1 MAGTDTPMMQQYLEI
16 KSRHAGYLLF
26 YRMGD
31 FYELFGDDAL
41 TASGLL
47 NITLTQRRSSK
58 DEDGIPMCG
67 VPFHAAEGY
76 IAKLLDKGHK
86 VALCEQVETPE
97 EAKARGGYK
106 ALVKRDVVR
115 LYTGGTLTEESML
128 RPDRNNYLAALC
140 QHGGELAL
148 GWLDLSTGEFCA
160 ATTTDK
166 ALEADLSRLA
176 PTEVLVTDKLAEAQ
190 APQLAEVH
198 NRLTTVRG
206 GLFDTKLAEERLK
219 AAYDVGTLDSFAFD
233 TPAQMAVCG
242 ALLAYVEETQAGR
255 KATLQRPVV
264 QRPDGFMH
272 LDNATRSNLELT
284 RTLRGERKGSL
295 LDALDRTVTAPGA
308 RLLAQWLNAPLQER
322 AKIVRRHDGIA
333 FFLDHPAVRDGVRDH
348 LRTMADIGRSLARIG
363 LDRGGPRDLGAL
375 RQTLTTLPRLL
386 DGLAAAPVKLP
397 AAVAD
402 ATAALTGFTALA
414 DTLDRALKDDTLPLL
429 TRDGDF
435 IRDGYCPE
443 LDRYRKLST
452 SGLSLLQE
460 LEQAESKRTG
470 IPSLKV
476 KYNKIWG
483 YFIEVTNTHL
493 DKVPTDF
500 IHRQTTTSSQRFST
514 PRLIEIE
521 RDVTHAGSNALAREG
536 HLFAELCGLVKAQAT
551 ALLAAAEALATLDVL
566 TAAALLAERERMT
579 RPTMTD
585 DRAFEII
592 GGRHPVVAQTVATFI
607 PNNTDLT
614 DGKLWLITGPNMA
627 GKSTFLRQ
635 NALIALMAQAGL
647 YVPAE
652 QATIGVIDRIF
663 TRIGAADDLARGQST
678 FMVEMVETA
687 AILNHATKRSLVIL
701 DEIGRGT
708 ATFDGLSI
716 AWGCVEY
723 LVKTITCRGL
733 FATHYHEL
741 TVLEKKLPSLSCHH
755 VAVQEWQNDIVFL
768 HEVRTGASPR
778 SYGIHVGRLAGLPAS
793 VTTRA
798 EEILKKLDGDEKTR
812 DRLHMADQ
820 MSMFSMPTLPPAPK
834 QSAVEQK
841 IINLDLDDIT
851 PRQAHDLLYALR
863 KLVKEQN
870 V

>member
-1 MAGTDTPMMQQYLEI
+1 MMQQYNEI
-16 KSRHAGYLLF
+16 KSRHPGYLLF

-41 TASGLL
+41 TASGILS
-47 NITLTQRRSSK
+47 ITLTQRRASK

-115 LYTGGTLTEESML
+115 LYTGGTLTEDSML
-128 RPDRNNYLAALC
+128 RPDSNNYLAAIC
-140 QHGGELAL
+140 QSGGDMAL
-148 GWLDLSTGEFCA
+148 GWLDMSTGEFCTA
-160 ATTTDK
+160 PTGEK
-166 ALEADLSRLA
+166 SLEADLSRLA
-176 PTEVLVTDKLAEAQ
+176 PTEILVTEKAATSLA
-190 APQLAEVH
+190 APLVDWQHL
-198 NRLTTVRG
+198 LTTVRS

-219 AAYDVGTLDSFAFD
+219 GAYAVGTLDSFAFD
-233 TPAQMAVCG
+233 NTAQLAVCG

-255 KATLQRPVV
+255 QAALQRPVV
-264 QRPDGFMH
+264 QRADGFMH

-295 LDALDRTVTAPGA
+295 LDALDRTITAPGA

-322 AKIVRRHDGIA
+322 TKIVRRHDGIA
-333 FFLDHPAVRDGVRDH
+333 FFLGNPTVRDAVRDH
-348 LRTMADIGRSLARIG
+348 LRSMADIGRSLARIS
-363 LDRGGPRDLGAL
+363 LDRGGPRDLHAL
-375 RQTLTTLPRLL
+375 RQTLNGLPLLMDTLATAKDKR
-386 DGLAAAPVKLP
+386 P
-397 AAVAD
+397 AIVAD
-402 ATAALTGFTALA
+402 VTAALTGFGALA
-414 DTLDRALKDDTLPLL
+414 DTLHRAMQDDNLPLL
-429 TRDGDF
+429 TRDGGF
-435 IRDGYCPE
+435 IRDGFCPE
-443 LDRYRKLST
+443 LDRFRKLST
-452 SGLSLLQE
+452 SGLTLLQE
-460 LEQAESKRTG
+460 LEQDESKRTG

-476 KYNKIWG
+476 KYNKVWG

-493 DKVPTDF
+493 DKVPNDF

-521 RDVTHAGSNALAREG
+521 RDVTHAGSNALGRETQ
-536 HLFAELCGLVKAQAT
+536 LFAELCAQVKAQAP

-566 TAAALLAERERMT
+566 SAGALLAERERMV

-585 DRAFEII
+585 DRAFDIVA
-592 GGRHPVVAQTVATFI
+592 GRHPVVAQTVANFI

-652 QATIGVIDRIF
+652 SVTIGVVDRIF

-687 AILNHATKRSLVIL
+687 AILNHASKRSLVIL

-723 LVKTITCRGL
+723 LVKAINCRGL

-768 HEVRTGASPR
+768 HEVRSGASPR
-778 SYGIHVGRLAGLPAS
+778 SYGIHVGRLAGLPAA

-820 MSMFSMPTLPPAPK
+820 MSMFAMPTLPPAPK
-834 QSAVEQK
+834 QSEVEQK
-841 IINLDLDDIT
+841 IIGLDLDEMT
-851 PRQAHDLLYALR
+851 PRQAHELLYSLR
-863 KLVKEQN
+863 KIAKEGAAS
-870 V
+870 